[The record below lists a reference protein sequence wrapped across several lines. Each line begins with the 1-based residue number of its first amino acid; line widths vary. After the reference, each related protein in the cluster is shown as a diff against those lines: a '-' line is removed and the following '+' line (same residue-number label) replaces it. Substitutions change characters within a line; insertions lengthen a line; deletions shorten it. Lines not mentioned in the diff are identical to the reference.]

1 MLELIFQ
8 GFVEWLYSLILE
20 AWEYFGSAMLNVMS
34 LDFAYL
40 KSHIPVIPDIQQ
52 ILLAT
57 GWALLIGNLV
67 FQSAKSMVTGL
78 GFEGEDPK
86 LLFTR
91 TFVFSFL
98 LLASP
103 QICDIGLSLTSTIME
118 LLQVPNAVNVHLVDD
133 SAFGSI
139 TVSWLLIIIFD
150 LIIMFQV
157 FRLLLEIAERYV
169 ILAVLTITAPLAF
182 GVGGS
187 RSTSDIFTGWCR
199 MYGSMCLLMVT
210 HVIFFK
216 MLLSVLSA
224 VPSGLDTLLWMVL
237 ILSIVKVA
245 KKTDNIITRIGLN
258 PAFTGDS
265 LRVVPGALSYV
276 VLRQAASQVTKS
288 LGKTTGSSG
297 RGRSA
302 GSGPRGWGPRSSG
315 PRGAG
320 GPGGVSYTYN
330 NPSTASASSAS
341 SNSSTSTSAS
351 KVASSAA
358 STVSSTTTAP
368 LIAPTGGS
376 PALPGSKSLNAP
388 PGGEPINP
396 TSPTPASSVSQPQQ
410 NRFQPQ
416 MGQSGG
422 HQIPGGKMDPEPH
435 TPAMPPMPSGA
446 TPNHPVVTPTSS
458 SRSGT
463 PGLPGKAGMADPSAP
478 RQPIVPSGR
487 VPSGQAA
494 KLSTLATQRTGVNA
508 PPKPAD
514 RQSGVALPSNPAL
527 KGKPDP
533 GSAVTTQEHSTE
545 ARFSRRE
552 THTPGRASSLTVQGA
567 QSMKE
572 RTSEGANGASPQA
585 TRFTARP
592 GTPGV
597 PNSDSTRREYIS
609 TSETKS
615 TRQSAHAGSVPST
628 TKVTPPSAAHPT
640 PGGHATEATTV
651 SRPGTAGR
659 PPSPATASSSPL
671 PRQGR
676 NGAPRPAEPSTTPAG
691 SRPAPQERRPSDIS
705 PAPSAGPTPQLGH
718 GTAGMGAPATIPS
731 PDRAPRQSRNEAPVP
746 TRVSTPATSPSPAP
760 QEGSSPIFA
769 SPRPTTP
776 SQRLSPGMAGTA
788 PSPMQMASPAKPVSP
803 PTRPARSTGHT
814 PPATPTAPKPVSPT
828 AKAVPAIKAT
838 PTPADT
844 RLKRGYPAKPTK
856 GGKKRHGR

>member
-67 FQSAKSMVTGL
+67 FQSTKSMLTGL

-157 FRLLLEIAERYV
+157 FKLLLEIAERYV
-169 ILAVLTITAPLAF
+169 ILAALTITAPLAF

-288 LGKTTGSSG
+288 LGKDTGSSG

-302 GSGPRGWGPRSSG
+302 GSGPRGWGPRSGG
-315 PRGAG
+315 PRGTG

-330 NPSTASASSAS
+330 NPSTASE
-341 SNSSTSTSAS
+341 STTSPTTSVSTATS
-351 KVASSAA
+351 KAASSAA
-358 STVSSTTTAP
+358 LAVNSTTAAP

-376 PALPGSKSLNAP
+376 PALSGSKPPNVPPDSGPISPDAP
-388 PGGEPINP
+388 TLGSPI
-396 TSPTPASSVSQPQQ
+396 SQTQQ
-410 NRFQPQ
+410 NHFQPQ
-416 MGQSGG
+416 IGQSGV
-422 HQIPGGKMDPEPH
+422 HQITGSKKGAKPP
-435 TPAMPPMPSGA
+435 TPAMPPMPGGIIPNPPVA
-446 TPNHPVVTPTSS
+446 TPPSS
-458 SRSGT
+458 TQSGS
-463 PGLPGKAGMADPSAP
+463 PDFLGKAGIADPSAP
-478 RQPIVPSGR
+478 HHPIAPSKR
-487 VPSGQAA
+487 VPSDQAV
-494 KLSTLATQRTGVNA
+494 KLSTQATQHIGINT
-508 PPKPAD
+508 PLKPAD
-514 RQSGVALPSNPAL
+514 RQPGAVLPSNPVL
-527 KGKPDP
+527 KEKPDP
-533 GSAVTTQEHSTE
+533 GSAVTIQEHRSE
-545 ARFSRRE
+545 ARFSHRE
-552 THTPGRASSLTVQGA
+552 AHTPGRASSLTIQGVQ
-567 QSMKE
+567 STE
-572 RTSEGANGASPQA
+572 EHTSEGASGAKSQA
-585 TRFTARP
+585 SRFTARP
-592 GTPGV
+592 GIPG
-597 PNSDSTRREYIS
+597 SDSTRRERIS
-609 TSETKS
+609 TSEIKS
-615 TRQSAHAGSVPST
+615 ARQSNHAGSVPGT
-628 TKVTPPSAAHPT
+628 AKVAPPSAVHPT
-640 PGGHATEATTV
+640 PSGHTTEATTV
-651 SRPGTAGR
+651 SRPGTAGK
-659 PPSPATASSSPL
+659 PPSPAATSSSPL

-676 NGAPRPAEPSTTPAG
+676 NVSPKSVEPSATPAG
-691 SRPAPQERRPSDIS
+691 SSPVPQERRLSDPSPVAS
-705 PAPSAGPTPQLGH
+705 VGLTPRLGH
-718 GTAGMGAPATIPS
+718 GTAGMDAPTTTPS
-731 PDRAPRQSRNEAPVP
+731 PDRTPRQSRKETSVP
-746 TRVSTPATSPSPAP
+746 TKASTPVASSSPVR
-760 QEGSSPIFA
+760 QEGSSPVST
-769 SPRPTTP
+769 SPRPAAP
-776 SQRLSPGMAGTA
+776 SQRLSPGTAGMA

-803 PTRPARSTGHT
+803 PTRPARPTEHT
-814 PPATPTAPKPVSPT
+814 PPSSPAVVKPVSPA

-838 PTPADT
+838 PAPADT

>member
-8 GFVEWLYSLILE
+8 GFVEWLYSLTLE

-40 KSHIPVIPDIQQ
+40 KSHIPIIPDIQQ

-67 FQSAKSMVTGL
+67 FQSAKSMITGL

-103 QICDIGLSLTSTIME
+103 QICDIGLSLTSTVME
-118 LLQVPNAVNVHLVDD
+118 LLQVPDAVNVHLVDD

-139 TVSWLLIIIFD
+139 TVSWLLVIIFD

-157 FRLLLEIAERYV
+157 FKLLLEIAERYV
-169 ILAVLTITAPLAF
+169 ILAMLTITAPLAF

-224 VPSGLDTLLWMVL
+224 VPSGLDTLLWMIL

-288 LGKTTGSSG
+288 LGKATGGTG

-302 GSGPRGWGPRSSG
+302 GSGPRGWGPRSGG
-315 PRGAG
+315 PRGTG
-320 GPGGVSYTYN
+320 SPGGVSNTYN
-330 NPSTASASSAS
+330 NPSTASASVAS
-341 SNSSTSTSAS
+341 SDSSTYTSAS
-351 KVASSAA
+351 KVALSAA
-358 STVSSTTTAP
+358 SSVNSTTAAP
-368 LIAPTGGS
+368 LIASTGDSPTLLGS
-376 PALPGSKSLNAP
+376 KPPNVPPGS
-388 PGGEPINP
+388 GPINP
-396 TSPTPASSVSQPQQ
+396 DSPMPVSPVSQIQQ

-416 MGQSGG
+416 IRQSGIR
-422 HQIPGGKMDPEPH
+422 QISGDKIDPEPH
-435 TPAMPPMPSGA
+435 IPAIPPTPGEAMPS
-446 TPNHPVVTPTSS
+446 HPAATPTSP
-458 SRSGT
+458 SRSGA
-463 PGLPGKAGMADPSAP
+463 PDLPGKAGKADPSAP
-478 RQPIVPSGR
+478 HQPIAPSGR
-487 VPSGQAA
+487 VPSDQAA
-494 KLSTLATQRTGVNA
+494 KLSTRATQHTGVNA

-514 RQSGVALPSNPAL
+514 RQPGVALPSNPAL
-527 KGKPDP
+527 KRTPDP
-533 GSAVTTQEHSTE
+533 GSAVTTHERSAE
-545 ARFSRRE
+545 ARFSHRE
-552 THTPGRASSLTVQGA
+552 AHTPGRASSLIVQDT
-567 QSMKE
+567 QSTKE
-572 RTSEGANGASPQA
+572 RPSKSAGEVSPQA
-585 TRFTARP
+585 TRFTTRP
-592 GTPGV
+592 STPGV
-597 PNSDSTRREYIS
+597 PSSDSTRREHIS
-609 TSETKS
+609 TSEIKS
-615 TRQSAHAGSVPST
+615 TRQSAHVGSVSGT
-628 TKVTPPSAAHPT
+628 AKVMPPSAAHPA

-651 SRPGTAGR
+651 NRPGTAGK
-659 PPSPATASSSPL
+659 PSSPAAASPSPL

-691 SRPAPQERRPSDIS
+691 SRPASQERRPSDIS
-705 PAPSAGPTPQLGH
+705 PASSASPTSQPGQ
-718 GTAGMGAPATIPS
+718 GTAGMGAPSIAPS
-731 PDRAPRQSRNEAPVP
+731 PDRAPRQSRNEAPMP
-746 TRVSTPATSPSPAP
+746 ARASTPVAAPSPAP
-760 QEGSSPIFA
+760 QEGGSPVRTPPRSTAPIQRSSPG
-769 SPRPTTP
+769 T
-776 SQRLSPGMAGTA
+776 AGTA
-788 PSPMQMASPAKPVSP
+788 VPPRQAATPVKPSDL
-803 PTRPARSTGHT
+803 PTRPSRPAGQT
-814 PPATPTAPKPVSPT
+814 PPAIPPDVKLTSHAVKVAPAMKAAPAPT
-828 AKAVPAIKAT
+828 
-838 PTPADT
+838 DT